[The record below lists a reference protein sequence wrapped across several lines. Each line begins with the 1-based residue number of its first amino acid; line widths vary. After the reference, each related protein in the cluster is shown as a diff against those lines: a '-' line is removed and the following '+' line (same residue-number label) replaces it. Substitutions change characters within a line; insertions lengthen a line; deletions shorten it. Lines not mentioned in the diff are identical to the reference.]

1 MTFKDVLTQ
10 IIDWLYENKRL
21 SYRGLKIPCVPGRR
35 RRIPAQR
42 DVSRDTGGYS
52 GTAAREIR
60 PR

>member
-10 IIDWLYENKRL
+10 SIDWLHENQRV
-21 SYRGLKIPCVPGRR
+21 SYRGLKMQCVPGRR

-42 DVSRDTGGYS
+42 DVSRYTGGHS

-60 PR
+60 TR